1 MIYPVMK
8 NQLYISDMF
17 QKIARKFPNRLAI
30 VFEDKKITF
39 KELDEMSNRVANLLR
54 STTNLQRGDT
64 IAVFM
69 ENCPEYIVVY
79 LGLSKIGVTAA
90 FINHNLTGDSLAH
103 CIRIANSSGVIFST
117 SLADAV
123 SEVLPNLDHTV
134 NEILYHIG
142 EECSLSQAKDLMN
155 ESENASSDDPPPLSG
170 KSINGTVIMSTNSI
184 CILVEVISIA
194 LLL

>member
-1 MIYPVMK
+1 MYPVMK

-17 QKIARKFPNRLAI
+17 HKIARKSPNRLAI
-30 VFEDKKITF
+30 VFEDKEITF

-69 ENCPEYIVVY
+69 ENCPEYIVIF

-123 SEVLPNLDHTV
+123 SEVLPNIDHTV

-170 KSINGTVIMSTNSI
+170 KSINGTVIMCTNST